1 MRSGLL
7 TSVHAFASDPTR
19 GIFILIILSLSTCIP
34 LLLFGMKKNYQ
45 AQNKYFIL
53 SRETGL
59 LINNIFLVTSTLTV
73 LIGTMYPLILETI
86 NNSKISIGPSYYNA
100 TFSPIMI
107 PFVLAMA
114 AAPFL
119 GWRNTPKKNLAK
131 NLIMIFVLASMMTLS
146 FSY

>member
-1 MRSGLL
+1 
-7 TSVHAFASDPTR
+7 
-19 GIFILIILSLSTCIP
+19 
-34 LLLFGMKKNYQ
+34 MKKNYQ

-53 SRETGL
+53 RETGL

-119 GWRNTPKKNLAK
+119 GWRKHTEKK
-131 NLIMIFVLASMMTLS
+131 FG
-146 FSY
+146 